1 MLALRVLA
9 LTGPRYRRAVKYRGI
24 LASLSADFMSDV
36 AKNRLVSIAG
46 ACLIAGTL
54 LVGIPVDTSPS
65 ALRFFSA
72 GVLTGTAMF
81 LITLRWTW
89 FK

>member
-1 MLALRVLA
+1 M
-9 LTGPRYRRAVKYRGI
+9 RGGGN
-24 LASLSADFMSDV
+24 
-36 AKNRLVSIAG
+36 KNRLVIAG
-46 ACLIAGTL
+46 VCCLGSAL
-54 LVGIPVDTSPS
+54 LVGIPVDTAI

-81 LITLRWTW
+81 LILVSQLRW

>member
-1 MLALRVLA
+1 
-9 LTGPRYRRAVKYRGI
+9 
-24 LASLSADFMSDV
+24 MSDV
-36 AKNRLVSIAG
+36 AKNRIVSIAG

>member
-1 MLALRVLA
+1 MVLGRIPQLL
-9 LTGPRYRRAVKYRGI
+9 LTGWRKLG
-24 LASLSADFMSDV
+24 LWGLMSDV